1 MYRQKLAPI
10 GCSQWSNTDLHHR
23 ESVPEILLFLKNTS
37 RCGRHN
43 AISKACAV
51 IHNEDIAF
59 IIFDYTSSAMMLVN
73 LTQK

>member
-1 MYRQKLAPI
+1 LLNVGR
-10 GCSQWSNTDLHHR
+10 SQWSNADLHHTD
-23 ESVPEILLFLKNTS
+23 SAPEILLFLKNTS

-51 IHNEDIAF
+51 IHNKDIAF
-59 IIFDYTSSAMMLVN
+59 IIFNYTSSAVMLVN